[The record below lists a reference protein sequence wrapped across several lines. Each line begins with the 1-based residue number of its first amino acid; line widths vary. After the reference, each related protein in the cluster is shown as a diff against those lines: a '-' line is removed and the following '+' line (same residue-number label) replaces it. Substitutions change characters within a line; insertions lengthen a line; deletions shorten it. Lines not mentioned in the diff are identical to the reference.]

1 LIKDEIKNINNKTEE
16 KQDDNEQF
24 VGNRKVYPCHICL
37 RLLRTE
43 IGLKN
48 HMTIHYSYYNGC
60 SYASA
65 CASSCH
71 GLSQIK
77 YHIDNMRLYDSREFS
92 EHGKSD
98 ICLE

>member
-1 LIKDEIKNINNKTEE
+1 MRLYDSKNINNTTEE

-48 HMTIHYSYYNGC
+48 HMTIHNENKYTLRTVFLT
-60 SYASA
+60 
-65 CASSCH
+65 ASSKP
-71 GLSQIK
+71 LQ
-77 YHIDNMRLYDSREFS
+77 LFFF
-92 EHGKSD
+92 
-98 ICLE
+98 ICLFKPIAELNPL